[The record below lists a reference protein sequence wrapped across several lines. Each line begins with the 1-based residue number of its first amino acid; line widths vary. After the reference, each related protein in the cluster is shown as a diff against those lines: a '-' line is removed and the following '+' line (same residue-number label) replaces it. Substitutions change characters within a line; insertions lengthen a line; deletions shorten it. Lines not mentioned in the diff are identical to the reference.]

1 MKMVKSLFLG
11 SAAGL
16 VAIAGAQAADLP
28 VKAKP
33 VEYVK
38 ICTLYGDGFYYIPG
52 TDTCLKVG
60 GYVRADYA
68 YNAETNTVEYSGVNG
83 AQDRSGTRNA
93 YTTRH
98 RLNIQLDARTQTGYG
113 TLRAFESLHVENRGQ
128 GGATNV
134 VVPVV
139 QRAFIQWVG
148 FTFGHT
154 SSFTDNAGSLGDGG
168 MRSLFQSHVESTQ
181 SANGINQIAYTWELG
196 NGITLNVGADE
207 QRANSLSNLSV
218 NTAVVGTTIASN
230 RTGEEHPSPWVAL
243 RVNQAWGK
251 ASVAFIAQENRATY
265 YTTAVP
271 AIGPACPVGA
281 QSGTTQCFY
290 PDDTWGWAVKAGAEF
305 NMNMISPGDRF
316 AIFGNYSEG
325 YSQMAASNLATP
337 GLFGAGGAAGTLGT
351 IALGWVT
358 DGVFLNGGQIE
369 QTTVWTAGGAYE
381 HFWSPQFSSSVYGG
395 IAVVDYNAAVVNSGT
410 FCKAAGVTPLSGQLC
425 DPSFRLWQVGTH
437 QDWFPVP
444 GFRLAVDVMYTRIET
459 AMAGLVRLGPVVPA
473 GPVIGSRPAGVY
485 SAQDDGILAVMFRA
499 QRGFPAG
506 GE

>member
-68 YNAETNTVEYSGVNG
+68 YNAETNTAEYAGTNG
-83 AQDRSGTRNA
+83 AQDRATARNA

-98 RLNIQLDARTQTGYG
+98 RLNIQLDSRTQTGYG
-113 TLRAFESLHVENRGQ
+113 TLRTFESLHVENRGT
-128 GGATNV
+128 GGATNQV
-134 VVPVV
+134 ETVV
-139 QRAFIQWVG
+139 QRAFVQWVG
-148 FTFGHT
+148 FTIGHT

-168 MRSLFQSHVESTQ
+168 LRSLFQSHVESTQ

-207 QRANSLSNLSV
+207 QRAGTLSNLT
-218 NTAVVGTTIASN
+218 TATVTPGSAVTSS
-230 RTGEEHPSPWVAL
+230 RTGEEHPNPWVAL

-251 ASVAFIAQENRATY
+251 ASLAFIAQENRGLY
-265 YTTAVP
+265 YTTAAP
-271 AIGPACPVGA
+271 AVGPACPVGA
-281 QSGTTQCFY
+281 QSGTSQCFY
-290 PDDTWGWAVKAGAEF
+290 PDDVWGWAVKFGVEF
-305 NMNMISPGDRF
+305 NMSMIAPGDRM
-316 AIFGNYSEG
+316 AVFGNYSEG
-325 YSQMAASNLATP
+325 LSRMAASNTLNA
-337 GLFGAGGAAGTLGT
+337 GLYGAGGAAGTLGT
-351 IALGWVT
+351 LAFGWIS
-358 DGVFLNGGQIE
+358 DGVYLNGGQIE

-395 IAVVDYNAAVVNSGT
+395 IAVIDYNAAVVNSGA
-410 FCKAAGVTPLSGQLC
+410 FCKAAGVTPLSGQAC
-425 DPSFRLWQVGTH
+425 DPSFALWQVGTH
-437 QDWFPVP
+437 HDWFPVS

-459 AMAGLVRLGPVVPA
+459 AMEGLVRVGTAQGL
-473 GPVIGSRPAGVY
+473 RPTGVY
-485 SAQDDGILAVMFRA
+485 SAQDDGILSVMFRA